1 MDTTKPQTLLGG
13 FSAQQF
19 MQRHWQKKPLLIRQ
33 ALPGFRPLLS
43 RADLFALA
51 AQDGVESRL
60 VRRSRKAPTW
70 SMKQGPFQRR
80 ALPPLH
86 APDWTL
92 LVQGADLHNQAMRGL
107 MDQFRFVPDARLD
120 DVMVSFATDGGG
132 VGPHFDSYDVFLLQA
147 AGTRRWTIGKQKKMT
162 LVEGAPLKILQ
173 NFEPEQ
179 TFDLQPGDMLYLP
192 PRYAHDGVALGECM
206 TYSIGFKAPK
216 AGELAQELLQRL
228 SDEAG
233 PVDTLYRDTKQ
244 PAVASAAEIPNAL
257 LEFAFEAVQKALDN
271 PLALVR
277 VLGEHLTEP
286 KPQVWFETLPE
297 PATALDS
304 KAPLYLHRRSR
315 MVYAGG
321 HIFINGESFEASGRD
336 LGLMQQMA
344 NQRNLAAVD
353 VRRLSVG
360 AKALLLDWYNNGWL
374 YA

>member
-13 FSAQQF
+13 ISAQQF
-19 MQRHWQKKPLLIRQ
+19 MRRHWQKKPLLIRQ
-33 ALPGFRPLLS
+33 ALPGFKPLLS
-43 RADLFALA
+43 RAQLFALA
-51 AQDGVESRL
+51 TQDQVESRL
-60 VRRSRKAPTW
+60 VRRYHQAPTW
-70 SMKQGPFQRR
+70 SMQQGPFQRR
-80 ALPPLH
+80 ALPALH
-86 APDWTL
+86 VPDWTL
-92 LVQGADLHNQAMRGL
+92 LVQGVDLHNQAMRGL

-147 AGTRRWTIGKQKKMT
+147 AGTRRWTIGKQKDLT
-162 LVEGAPLKILQ
+162 LVDDAPLKILQ

-179 TFDLQPGDMLYLP
+179 TFDLEPGDMLYLP
-192 PRYAHDGVALGECM
+192 PRYAHNGVSLGECM

-216 AGELAQELLQRL
+216 QGELAQDLLQRL

-233 PVDTLYRDTKQ
+233 HADTLYRDAQQ
-244 PAVASAAEIPNAL
+244 PAVASPAEIPNAL
-257 LEFAFEAVQKALDN
+257 LEFAFEAVQKTLDN

-286 KPQVWFETLPE
+286 KPQVWFAALPE

-304 KAPLYLHRRSR
+304 KAPLYLHPCSR

-344 NQRNLAAVD
+344 NQRNLAAVE

-360 AKALLLDWYNNGWL
+360 AQALLLDWYNNGWL